1 MPSAPMDVSVD
12 PAAPTSEAQSADPS
26 RDGSRSHALL
36 IAAVVAGILVV
47 AAVFRFLT
55 TSDLWLDEAL
65 TVNIADLPLS
75 DLEPALRRDGAP
87 PLYYVLL
94 HGWVSVFGTGDVAV
108 RALSGVLGL
117 AMLPLAYL
125 AGRRLVRDDP
135 VRSRW
140 IGWSAVILVA
150 SSPYAIRYSTEA
162 RMYMLTMVL
171 VLLGY
176 LAVWRAIECSG
187 WLPLVGVALVTGAL
201 LYTQYW
207 AFFLVGVLG
216 VALLIG
222 IWRSAG
228 DKRRAVWRVLFAVV
242 AGCLLFV
249 PWLPTFAY
257 QMQHTGTPWDS
268 PASPPTNAALGIID
282 FAGGRMVEGW
292 TLVLPLVLLAL
303 IALAGRARSHWN
315 IDVDLRTVPGVR
327 WEWFVG
333 AATLLGGLALSFL
346 AGTGFQSRYAAVMFP
361 LFALAVAYGVTVI
374 ADHRIRYAILAFIVI
389 VGFVGGA
396 RNVVTN
402 RTQASQV
409 TDEITAAAKPG
420 DVVAY
425 CPDQLGPDVSRLLP
439 AQPRL
444 AQFVYPTFSGPRFV
458 DWVDYADRN
467 AAASIGDFADE
478 LLRRAGDHTIWLV
491 WSGNYRTLE
500 GQCEALL
507 ARVGAARPGNEALV
521 FPDDQIYEFM
531 GLTRFDP

>member
-1 MPSAPMDVSVD
+1 V
-12 PAAPTSEAQSADPS
+12 
-26 RDGSRSHALL
+26 
-36 IAAVVAGILVV
+36 
-47 AAVFRFLT
+47 
-55 TSDLWLDEAL
+55 
-65 TVNIADLPLS
+65 
-75 DLEPALRRDGAP
+75 
-87 PLYYVLL
+87 
-94 HGWVSVFGTGDVAV
+94 
-108 RALSGVLGL
+108 
-117 AMLPLAYL
+117 
-125 AGRRLVRDDP
+125 
-135 VRSRW
+135 
-140 IGWSAVILVA
+140 
-150 SSPYAIRYSTEA
+150 
-162 RMYMLTMVL
+162 
-171 VLLGY
+171 
-176 LAVWRAIECSG
+176 
-187 WLPLVGVALVTGAL
+187 
-201 LYTQYW
+201 
-207 AFFLVGVLG
+207 
-216 VALLIG
+216 
-222 IWRSAG
+222 
-228 DKRRAVWRVLFAVV
+228 
-242 AGCLLFV
+242 LFV
-249 PWLPTFAY
+249 PWLPTFVY

-303 IALAGRARSHWN
+303 IALAGRARSHWT

-333 AATLLGGLALSFL
+333 ASTLLGGLALSFL

-374 ADHRIRYAILAFIVI
+374 ADRRIRYAILAFIVI

-444 AQFVYPTFSGPRFV
+444 AQLVYPTFSDPRFV

-467 AAASIGDFADE
+467 AAASTGDFAEE